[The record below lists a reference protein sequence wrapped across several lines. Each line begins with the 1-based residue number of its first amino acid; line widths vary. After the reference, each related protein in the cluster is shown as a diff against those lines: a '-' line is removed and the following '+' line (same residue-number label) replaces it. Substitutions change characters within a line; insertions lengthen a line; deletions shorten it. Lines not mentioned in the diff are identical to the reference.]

1 MQLKIATAPDSFGV
15 WFAKDDRQ
23 IDWRRY
29 LDEAAA
35 AGYLWTELGPIGYL
49 PTAPAVLAAELDARG
64 LGACGQ
70 VVMLPLE
77 DAGVW
82 PELEGQ
88 IETAGA
94 LLQALGAR
102 HLILID
108 AMYTDMHTGALQ
120 QPRELDDDGWRRLV
134 LTAEQ
139 AARLAQERFGLTLAF
154 HPHAETHVETEAQI
168 ERFLEATD
176 PDLVRLC
183 FDTGHHLYAGGDVA
197 RFMRRHQGR
206 IDYLHVKSVDPVVLA
221 QARRETL
228 PFAAAV
234 ARGAFC
240 ELDRGA
246 VDFSGFGELLRQ
258 AAFEGF
264 VVVEQDMYPAP
275 ADKPLPIAR
284 ANRDYLRR
292 LGWG

>member
-1 MQLKIATAPDSFGV
+1 MQVEIATAPDSFGV

-35 AGYLWTELGPIGYL
+35 AGYRWTELGPLGYL
-49 PTAPAVLAAELDARG
+49 PVDARVLAAELEARG
-64 LGACGQ
+64 LRACGQ
-70 VVMLPLE
+70 VVMLTLE
-77 DAGVW
+77 DPRVW
-82 PELEGQ
+82 PDLERE
-88 IETAGA
+88 IEAVGT

-108 AMYTDMHTGALQ
+108 AMSTDLHTGARV
-120 QPRELDDDGWRRLV
+120 QPRELDEAAWGRLV
-134 LTAEQ
+134 ETVLR
-139 AARLAQERFGLTLAF
+139 AARVAHDLYGLRLSF

-168 ERFLEATD
+168 ERLLAESD

-183 FDTGHHLYAGGDVA
+183 LDTGHHLYAGGDPIG
-197 RFMRRHQGR
+197 FMRKHHDRV
-206 IDYLHVKSVDPVVLA
+206 DYLHIKSVDPAVLA
-221 QARRETL
+221 AARREPL
-228 PFAAAV
+228 PFSAAV
-234 ARGAFC
+234 ARDVFC
-240 ELDRGA
+240 ELERGA
-246 VDFSGFGELLRQ
+246 VDFSRFGELLREVDFQ
-258 AAFEGF
+258 GF

-284 ANRDYLRR
+284 ANRDYLRQ